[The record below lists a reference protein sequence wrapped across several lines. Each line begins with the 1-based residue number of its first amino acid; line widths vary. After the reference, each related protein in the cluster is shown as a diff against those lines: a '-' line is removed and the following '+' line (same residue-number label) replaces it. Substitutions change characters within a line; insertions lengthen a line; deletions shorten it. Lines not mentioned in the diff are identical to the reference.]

1 MMKRNRIYPTNNR
14 NWTTIHIDLTT
25 KRMLNDLSWGNESY
39 DDTIIRLIKRRTF
52 DMVNGEIVDI
62 SEYKKD
68 GEVREELDYINKE
81 LVELDKKVNPD
92 LQDKEMIRII
102 GR

>member
-25 KRMLNDLSWGNESY
+25 KRMLDDLSFYHESY
-39 DDTIIRLIKRRTF
+39 DNTIRRLIKRRTF
-52 DMVNGEIVDI
+52 DIVNGEIVDI

-68 GEVREELDYINKE
+68 GEVVDINEVKE
-81 LVELDKKVNPD
+81 DVEVLNV
-92 LQDKEMIRII
+92 
-102 GR
+102 